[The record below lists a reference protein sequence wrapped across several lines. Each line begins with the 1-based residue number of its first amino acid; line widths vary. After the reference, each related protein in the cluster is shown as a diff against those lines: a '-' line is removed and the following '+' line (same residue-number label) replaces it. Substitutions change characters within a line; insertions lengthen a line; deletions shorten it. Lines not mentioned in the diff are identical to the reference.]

1 MRYLVSDTKIDHA
14 GHFGMN
20 DYSYNML
27 MKMMSAPNGIIYIT
41 GPTGSGKTTTLY
53 MVLQRLA
60 ERPVNI
66 STIEDPVEKDLP
78 NITQTSVKCDCRHDL
93 CRGTAC
99 FAPSGPGY
107 HHDR

>member
-1 MRYLVSDTKIDHA
+1 MLQDGRYETEIDGMPLDLRISILPTTHGEKVVMRYLVSDTKIDHA

-53 MVLQRLA
+53 MILQQEA
-60 ERPVNI
+60 GCNCPV
-66 STIEDPVEKDLP
+66 S
-78 NITQTSVKCDCRHDL
+78 
-93 CRGTAC
+93 
-99 FAPSGPGY
+99 
-107 HHDR
+107 